1 LPQTQAKLVVYSLAI
16 LHNCSKTA
24 VNVNALRKI
33 GATNVFTQYCDPT
46 EHDPSIAFFA
56 LVSAVNIM
64 VGSEVTSF
72 KVHDNMMAIL
82 VKYLAEAVKSA
93 DDHSALVKFTSA
105 DLAFSFYATEQV
117 AAICILGKNASC
129 RESLV
134 KKQVCEHLVRLM
146 EIGDQTEQE
155 LALNAVWEL
164 LTVQTFMKV
173 IMCPSLTD
181 TITKLK
187 EADVQEVADAA
198 KRLVVKID
206 QVVQRSRSKLLH
218 SALLKYAI

>member
-1 LPQTQAKLVVYSLAI
+1 MPQTQAKLVVYSLAI

-24 VNVNALRKI
+24 DNVNALRKV
-33 GATNVFTQYCDPT
+33 GAKDVFTQYCDPT
-46 EHDPSIAFFA
+46 KHEPSIAFYA
-56 LVSAVNIM
+56 LISVINVM

-93 DDHSALVKFTSA
+93 ENHRAVVKFTSA
-105 DLAFSFYATEQV
+105 ELEFSFYSTEQV

-134 KKQVCEHLVRLM
+134 KKKVCEHLVRLM

-164 LTVQTFMKV
+164 LTVQTFMEV

-181 TITKLK
+181 TVTKLK
-187 EADVQEVADAA
+187 EADVKEVADAA
-198 KRLVVKID
+198 KRLVVKVD
-206 QVVQRSRSKLLH
+206 QVVQRSRSKLLQRR
-218 SALLKYAI
+218 LLKYVI